1 MQEWLKAQM
10 ANGFSGFSGT
20 SISASVRMSES
31 LLNELVAEGLK
42 DAMAPRT
49 PRPVDPTQPDI
60 AQLLKLIT
68 RTELKVVD
76 GAVKVDLEI
85 RV

>member
-20 SISASVRMSES
+20 SITASVR
-31 LLNELVAEGLK
+31 LNESVLNDLLAAALK
-42 DAMAPRT
+42 DAASSPGRT
-49 PRPVDPTQPDI
+49 DRGADTVGI
-60 AQLLKLIT
+60 AGLVRLIASS
-68 RTELKVVD
+68 ELRVVD
-76 GAVKVDLEI
+76 GAVVMNLEI